1 MILLVFNGCDKK
13 NLVSDE
19 LENNIEIINLVS
31 SNDKALVKDGLLEA
45 GLKRENIDAFLDNV
59 NNYNDYVNN
68 SLPLK
73 MAFQKGLFISKIIMK
88 L

>member
-31 SNDKALVKDGLLEA
+31 SNDKALVKDVLLEA

-59 NNYNDYVNN
+59 NNYNETVE
-68 SLPLK
+68 
-73 MAFQKGLFISKIIMK
+73 
-88 L
+88 